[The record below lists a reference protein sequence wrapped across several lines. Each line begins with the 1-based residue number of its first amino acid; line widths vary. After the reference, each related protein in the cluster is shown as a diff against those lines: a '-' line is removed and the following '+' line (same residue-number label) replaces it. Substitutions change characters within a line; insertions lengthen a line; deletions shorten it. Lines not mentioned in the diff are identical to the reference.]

1 MSTTTASG
9 GRMYRAARPT
19 LRTSP
24 PDDAT
29 GAVTVNSY
37 IELHLFTDAPEEV
50 VLEIEERGLTYRD
63 CQKRYR
69 YNGNGVSIVPG
80 YRFTLR
86 GERIEALV
94 FPEKGLRQAPL
105 SPVDRRPM
113 PRAGRNR
120 VLALLE
126 DGV

>member
-1 MSTTTASG
+1 MLLVIDNYDSFVHNLSRYLQRLGQATRVVRNDAISADEVSA
-9 GRMYRAARPT
+9 MNPRAIV
-19 LRTSP
+19 LSP
-24 PDDAT
+24 GP
-29 GAVTVNSY
+29 GAPQS
-37 IELHLFTDAPEEV
+37 A
-50 VLEIEERGLTYRD
+50 
-63 CQKRYR
+63 
-69 YNGNGVSIVPG
+69 GNGVSIVPG

-86 GERIEALV
+86 GERIDALV

-126 DGV
+126 EAV